1 MPIPAVFAPL
11 KGSVYRGLWLA
22 SLAANLTMWMND
34 VAASWLMT
42 SLSTSPVMVAMV
54 QTASTLPV
62 FLLGLP
68 SGALADILDRRR
80 YFAATQLWV
89 SINAMVLAAMAI
101 TGSLTAPL
109 LLLFTFING
118 VGLAMRWPVFAAIVP
133 QVVTRDELPSAL
145 ALNGIAMNLSRV
157 VGPALAG
164 ALLAAVSPAAVFA
177 LNTVLAAVAF
187 ALILRWK
194 SEPRTAT
201 LPGERFFGAMRA
213 GINFARQSPRQRVV
227 LLRVTLFFLQASA
240 LMALLP
246 LVARNLH
253 GGGPGTF
260 TLMLSTVGAG
270 AIVAVL
276 YFPRWRARFTRGQFV
291 RYGTLV
297 HAAMSTLIVLVP
309 EVWVAVP
316 AMAIIGMAW
325 ISVANSLTIAAQT
338 AMPDWVRARG
348 MSIYQMA
355 LMGGSAIGSIVW
367 GQVAAVLDVRSAV
380 LIAAGSGV
388 LLLVLLRRFSVDW
401 HGEIDFTAVAATT
414 SAEPAFAI
422 GADEGPVMVTVEYQI
437 DPARTAEFAAVM
449 ERTRRA
455 RLRQGALSWGL
466 FRDTSV
472 LGRHVEYFVDE
483 NWVEHQRRLERFTA
497 FDAELR
503 AQRLSFHIGSAPPV
517 LRRYVADVLNVPAGA
532 PL

>member
-89 SINAMVLAAMAI
+89 SVNAMVLAAMAI

-201 LPGERFFGAMRA
+201 LPGEIGRA
-213 GINFARQSPRQRVV
+213 
-227 LLRVTLFFLQASA
+227 
-240 LMALLP
+240 
-246 LVARNLH
+246 
-253 GGGPGTF
+253 
-260 TLMLSTVGAG
+260 
-270 AIVAVL
+270 
-276 YFPRWRARFTRGQFV
+276 
-291 RYGTLV
+291 
-297 HAAMSTLIVLVP
+297 
-309 EVWVAVP
+309 
-316 AMAIIGMAW
+316 
-325 ISVANSLTIAAQT
+325 
-338 AMPDWVRARG
+338 
-348 MSIYQMA
+348 
-355 LMGGSAIGSIVW
+355 
-367 GQVAAVLDVRSAV
+367 
-380 LIAAGSGV
+380 
-388 LLLVLLRRFSVDW
+388 
-401 HGEIDFTAVAATT
+401 
-414 SAEPAFAI
+414 
-422 GADEGPVMVTVEYQI
+422 
-437 DPARTAEFAAVM
+437 
-449 ERTRRA
+449 
-455 RLRQGALSWGL
+455 
-466 FRDTSV
+466 
-472 LGRHVEYFVDE
+472 HV
-483 NWVEHQRRLERFTA
+483 
-497 FDAELR
+497 
-503 AQRLSFHIGSAPPV
+503 
-517 LRRYVADVLNVPAGA
+517 
-532 PL
+532 